1 MAVAEY
7 RSVTPSLIFVSTI
20 VATTMRA
27 PRGSSPAHSLAAP
40 PSALRPPRMAS
51 DSPSGVQAGA
61 EAPQSAPRCRQ
72 PFNGQAALQQMQWER
87 AADAPQS
94 AHGAERAV
102 VGRAARHPQIR
113 LWPERLPCRA
123 EHWVR
128 SAAGGCGGRV
138 APGRRQPACIRVLT
152 VSIGCVS
159 TLAMT
164 PAKMPPPSR
173 ALLGLPSNT

>member
-1 MAVAEY
+1 MYTRRLLDCLRSPECADSSAKTYRDSVGLLAAGFRHLQAWPGKRYAAAAVAVVEY
-7 RSVTPSLIFVSTI
+7 CSVTPSLIFVSTI

-61 EAPQSAPRCRQ
+61 EAPQSAPLRDAGSPLNC
-72 PFNGQAALQQMQWER
+72 QAAPQQMQWER

-102 VGRAARHPQIR
+102 VGRAARHPQIC
-113 LWPERLPCRA
+113 LQPERSGWLPCRA
-123 EHWVR
+123 ER
-128 SAAGGCGGRV
+128 
-138 APGRRQPACIRVLT
+138 
-152 VSIGCVS
+152 
-159 TLAMT
+159 
-164 PAKMPPPSR
+164 
-173 ALLGLPSNT
+173 